1 MTAPFDS
8 AEGGATAG
16 VAPLGIT
23 TVVVQSANDPDALY
37 AAFSARAAA
46 LNQGAVGAA
55 DALAADIVVA
65 EITTAA
71 FKPLARAIGK
81 STGLDGDEFLKRM
94 MKARAAREVAIS
106 GNSQTGSSSAIEPID
121 NPAPLSNLADAVA
134 TVFRRQVW
142 TSDEAITA
150 ATLWVVGSYGY
161 ETADVYARLAFT
173 SEMRRCGKSTA
184 LSTVALLA
192 FSAELA
198 DNISP
203 AAMFRLVASKRMT
216 LCIDELDSFGRDDHG
231 LRNMLNAGFARTGSV
246 KRAEPSPD
254 GKTYVVAEFPC
265 YCPVAIAGIGG
276 LPDTVLDRS
285 ILIRLQ
291 RAPKAQTQQKR
302 RLRYREMLGYRDKL
316 VPHLLAHAPAIAAA
330 IGNGAATMPASLDDR
345 ALDKWDALIAV
356 AELAG
361 GNWPTL
367 AAQAAVTLSGPN
379 TERAGLVEKLLEDIR
394 DIVSAPQNAPVPTEI
409 RSDDLLVLL
418 HSLTHRPWQEA
429 SHGKPITPRW
439 LSDRLRGLGITPGRG
454 RVGEWPFDANGE
466 PRQTSIHSLKS
477 PLPLKHS
484 YAISDLRA
492 AWQRC
497 L

>member
-1 MTAPFDS
+1 M
-8 AEGGATAG
+8 
-16 VAPLGIT
+16 APLGVT
-23 TVVVQSANDPDALY
+23 TVVAPSPNGPDALY

-94 MKARAAREVAIS
+94 LKARAAREAAAN
-106 GNSQTGSSSAIEPID
+106 GNAQAGSSSALEPAD
-121 NPAPLSNLADAVA
+121 NPAPLSKLLDAVA

-142 TSDEAITA
+142 TSEEAITA
-150 ATLWVVGSYGY
+150 ATLWVIGTYGY

-192 FSAELA
+192 FAAELA

-203 AAMFRLVASKRMT
+203 AAMFRLIASKRMS

-231 LRNMLNAGFARTGSV
+231 LRNMLNAGYARTGSV
-246 KRAEPSPD
+246 KRAEATPD
-254 GKTYVVAEFPC
+254 GKSYAVVEFGC

-285 ILIRLQ
+285 VLIRLQ

-302 RLRYREMLGYRDKL
+302 RLRYREMLAYRDKI
-316 VPHLLAHAPAIAAA
+316 VPHLLAHAPAISAA
-330 IGNGAATMPASLDDR
+330 IGTGAATMPAGLDDR
-345 ALDKWDALIAV
+345 ALDKWDPLFAV

-361 GNWPTL
+361 GGWPARATD
-367 AAQAAVTLSGPN
+367 AAIQLSGPG

-394 DIVSAPQNAPVPTEI
+394 DIVSAPQNVPIPTEI

-418 HSLTHRPWQEA
+418 HSLTHRPWGEA

-439 LSDRLRGLGITPGRG
+439 LSDRLRGLGVTPGRG

-466 PRQTSIHSLKS
+466 PRQTSIQSLKS

-484 YAISDLRA
+484 YAVSDLRA